1 MKALGLC
8 RKWCKL
14 CLFETHIPSLHA
26 PLCTHRA
33 LQLNILKEKDT
44 GGQRVTVGE
53 VFAGHILKLQN
64 QGDENSQLIFK
75 EYCWTR
81 EHADG
86 AAGHTR
92 LVSTKAAQEI
102 GALRWLNKRGCQHVP
117 QLLGTSRYYNDASH
131 TMQECLI
138 MTKVPGITLQHTYA
152 GLPYEERRAVRKAFL
167 VALNALRACGVDN
180 GSHHTGN
187 VLWCKEENKCYIV
200 DFERAAFDTENTVRE
215 SRSSWGLW

>member
-1 MKALGLC
+1 MIEVKTTGAKEDIRSMMKTLGLC
-8 RKWCKL
+8 RKWCTVSPKPL
-14 CLFETHIPSLHA
+14 KGIYTHKGL
-26 PLCTHRA
+26 L
-33 LQLNILKEKDT
+33 LKVLKDKKDT

-53 VFAGHILKLQN
+53 VFAGHLPKLQN
-64 QGDENSQLIFK
+64 QGDENGQLIFK
-75 EYCWTR
+75 EYCLTR

-86 AAGHTR
+86 AAGHSR
-92 LVSTKAAQEI
+92 MVSIKAAQEI

-187 VLWCKEENKCYIV
+187 VLWCQEENK
-200 DFERAAFDTENTVRE
+200 
-215 SRSSWGLW
+215 W